1 MRSHAG
7 DPTRHTKS
15 GSAPVTGDVFL
26 DEFGFTGQEAAD
38 MRCSARKA
46 VNAQKSILSRQ
57 ILECISRA
65 TTVRIAQAIRAGW
78 FRGFSKTGQGMI
90 IGLHRDGLVDI
101 DSLEWLLTDFLV
113 DPLVYRNV
121 AAWCLHHAL
130 QEGSAAFQ
138 LDSCPSPTSEERLSG
153 ILLAKFSDR
162 CDAWTKV
169 ASAPLKRTEASIT
182 LRCIDLSILGGEQA
196 TGGDIGLVLDFEEK
210 WTQPASREEPP
221 NSRIIPLILQ
231 AKRYVRPTADVS
243 QRHDMRGYQHDLLT
257 RNKCASA
264 YVFYENG
271 TKKIDSPLPPL
282 IEPAERVAKPGRT
295 NIFEDSLDLPSYFF
309 KAMYDVSFGPTAAS
323 PKEALRMMY
332 ANADADQLAI
342 LAVIADSATA
352 HLRYAEALRDLAPEI
367 RRSRTPKG
375 IEGPER

>member
-1 MRSHAG
+1 MRW
-7 DPTRHTKS
+7 
-15 GSAPVTGDVFL
+15 
-26 DEFGFTGQEAAD
+26 
-38 MRCSARKA
+38 SARKA
-46 VNAQKSILSRQ
+46 VNAEKSILSRQ
-57 ILECISRA
+57 ILECVSHA

-113 DPLVYRNV
+113 DPLVYRNP

-130 QEGSAAFQ
+130 QESSAAFQ

-153 ILLAKFSDR
+153 ILLAKISDR

-169 ASAPLKRTEASIT
+169 ASAPLKRTEGSIT

-210 WTQPASREEPP
+210 WIQPASREESP
-221 NSRIIPLILQ
+221 NSRIIPLIFQ
-231 AKRYVRPTADVS
+231 AKRYVRSMARVS
-243 QRHDMRGYQHDLLT
+243 QRHKVRGSQHGLLT

-264 YVFYENG
+264 YIFYENC

-282 IEPAERVAKPGRT
+282 IKPAERVAKPGRT
-295 NIFEDSLDLPSYFF
+295 NVFEDSLDLPSYFF
-309 KAMYDVSFGPTAAS
+309 KAMYDTSFGPTAAS
-323 PKEALRMMY
+323 PEEALRMMY
-332 ANADADQLAI
+332 SNADTGQLAI

-352 HLRYAEALRDLAPEI
+352 HLRYQEVLRDLAPEI
-367 RRSRTPKG
+367 RRSRTPRS
-375 IEGPER
+375 IEGLER